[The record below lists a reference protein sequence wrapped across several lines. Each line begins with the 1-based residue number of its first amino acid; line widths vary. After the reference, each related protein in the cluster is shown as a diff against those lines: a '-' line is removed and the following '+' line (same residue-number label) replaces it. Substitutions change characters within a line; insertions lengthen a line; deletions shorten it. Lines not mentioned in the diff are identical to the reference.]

1 MRHSP
6 DMQLDEY
13 VALKHHKAFMV
24 DLKPVYRAVSK
35 EAAKTALDELEAK
48 WGQQYPVVLSAPMI

>member
-48 WGQQYPVVLSAPMI
+48 WCQRQ